1 MSKIIYF
8 IQQSWLLI
16 ASSLFFG
23 LILAIANAAWTPK
36 IEANKIQK
44 LDKLMAALLPDA
56 KQFQFVGQ
64 IPIESPAQQKQ
75 EIKLYKGVSAAGQ
88 NVGWAFG
95 ASGYGFADIIELVV
109 AVDSD
114 FQKIAGYEVLSSNET
129 PGFGDQ
135 VKLHW
140 YRDQFAGIPAET
152 LQLERSGNPDI
163 KDDQLVAITGATI
176 SSRAV
181 VNIINNTLLP
191 LKTQMQKEGLLT
203 GGN

>member
-1 MSKIIYF
+1 MSKIKYF

-23 LILAIANAAWTPK
+23 LILAIANAAWTPR

-44 LDKLMAALLPDA
+44 LNELMAALLPDA
-56 KQFQFVGQ
+56 KEFQLVGQ
-64 IPIESPAQQKQ
+64 IPIESSTRQMQ
-75 EIKLYKGVSAAGQ
+75 EIKLYKAVSAAGE

-95 ASGYGFADIIELVV
+95 ASGYGFADKIELVV

-135 VKLHW
+135 IKLLW
-140 YRDQFAGIPAET
+140 YRGQFSGIPAGQ
-152 LQLERSGNPDI
+152 LQLERSGDPDK
-163 KDDQLVAITGATI
+163 KDDQIVAITGATI

-181 VNIINNTLLP
+181 VNIINNTLMP
-191 LKTQMQKEGLLT
+191 LKAQMQKEGLLT
-203 GGN
+203 DGK

>member
-1 MSKIIYF
+1 MSKIKYF

-23 LILAIANAAWTPK
+23 LILAIANAAWTPR
-36 IEANKIQK
+36 IEANKIRK
-44 LDKLMAALLPDA
+44 LNELMATLLPNA
-56 KQFQFVGQ
+56 TEFQYVGQ
-64 IPIESPAQQKQ
+64 IPIESSTRQTQ
-75 EIKLYKGVSAAGQ
+75 EIKLYKDVSAAGQ

-95 ASGYGFADIIELVV
+95 TSGYGFADKIELVV

-135 VKLHW
+135 VKLPW

-152 LQLERSGNPDI
+152 LQLERGGDPDK
-163 KDDQLVAITGATI
+163 KDNQIVAITGATI

-181 VNIINNTLLP
+181 VNIINSTLMP
-191 LKTQMQKEGLLT
+191 LKAQMQKKGLLAD
-203 GGN
+203 GN